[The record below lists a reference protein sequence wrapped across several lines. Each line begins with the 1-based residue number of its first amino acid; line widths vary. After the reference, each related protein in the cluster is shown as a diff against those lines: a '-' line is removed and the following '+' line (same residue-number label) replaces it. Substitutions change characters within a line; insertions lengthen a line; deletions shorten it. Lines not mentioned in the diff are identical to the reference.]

1 MTSRRVVDAVMG
13 KVGGR
18 RVGHAGT
25 LDPFAEGLLLV
36 LWGRATGLVPYL
48 HEYSKSYLA
57 SIRLG
62 RSTDT
67 QDRTGKILEERDA
80 GWLDAAAI
88 REAMSAFLGD
98 IEQVPPAFSAV
109 KRNGRRS
116 YELARRG
123 EQPVASA
130 RTRRVHR
137 FELLEWEPPLAR
149 ALVVCS
155 TGTYVRTLAHDL
167 GRQLGPGGSL
177 DVLTR
182 IAIGPFRLE
191 DALGVDEVTRMGREE
206 ILARAIP
213 PAAALPDWPALIVED
228 DAARDLA
235 NGIPGTLA
243 ERAPAD
249 RPVRVID
256 REGRL
261 LALYRG
267 GPKPGFLRVF
277 VGDEA

>member
-1 MTSRRVVDAVMG
+1 MTSRRAVDAVKV

-25 LDPFAEGLLLV
+25 LDPFADGLLLV

-48 HEYSKSYLA
+48 QEYSKSYLA
-57 SIRLG
+57 TIRLG

-67 QDRTGKILEERDA
+67 QDRTGTILEERDA
-80 GWLDAAAI
+80 GCLEAGAI
-88 REAMSAFLGD
+88 RDAMGTFLGD
-98 IEQVPPAFSAV
+98 IEQVPPAFSALR
-109 KRNGRRS
+109 RNGRRF
-116 YELARRG
+116 YDMARRG
-123 EQPVASA
+123 ERPVAPA

-149 ALVVCS
+149 GLVECS

-167 GRQLGPGGSL
+167 GIRLGPGGSL
-177 DVLTR
+177 DALTR
-182 IAIGPFRLE
+182 IAIGPFRVE
-191 DALGVDEVTRMGREE
+191 EALAVDEVTRMAGEE
-206 ILARAIP
+206 VLARAIP
-213 PAAALPDWPALIVED
+213 PAAALPDWPALQVED
-228 DAARDLA
+228 EIARDLA

-243 ERAPAD
+243 ERAPTD

-256 REGRL
+256 GRGRL

-267 GPKPGFLRVF
+267 GRNPGFLRVF
-277 VGDEA
+277 VGDDA